1 MSWNYRIG
9 VKRFSYKEAFPDNP
23 KMWDHGDHNLFS
35 IIEVFYDEDGNPE
48 GYGESDPTKNWENI
62 EDLVGTMD
70 LVLLAKNKPILDLD
84 NWPNEWNDG
93 KKKIPDND
101 FTCVKCGTG
110 FDAGEVCP
118 KCNKND

>member
-9 VKRFSYKEAFPDNP
+9 VKRFSYKETFPDNP
-23 KMWDHGDHNLFS
+23 KMWDNGDHNLFS

-70 LVLLAKNKPILDLD
+70 LILLAKNKPILDLD
-84 NWPNEWNDG
+84 NWPNEWKD
-93 KKKIPDND
+93 
-101 FTCVKCGTG
+101 
-110 FDAGEVCP
+110 E
-118 KCNKND
+118 